1 MGNRNCPVCGNEH
14 SGIIRK
20 INMKIPKEYH
30 LPDSYDVVVCKKC
43 GMVYADTSA
52 SMADYDWY
60 YANCNFYGDDS
71 KDDNSARFESVKDFL
86 GKYVDKEFTLLEL
99 GAGNGRFEM
108 ALKEHGYLDV
118 TGTDPSEESVKRLQE
133 AGIKAHVASV
143 YSDVSSREYENY
155 DSVFLFEV
163 AEHLLVPG
171 RGITNIERMLKKNG
185 IFMVSVPDYSLIGED
200 LTSIPNYFNLE
211 HINYFSE
218 TTLDYL
224 MSLHGL
230 ERIDQ
235 KHFGVDLIQVY
246 RKTEEVKALG
256 RDTVTEA
263 AVYSY
268 FGHQQER
275 ALRIDETVEA
285 LKKAGTELVIWG
297 TGSYVM
303 NLFAT
308 TSLPQCNIKG
318 FVDNNKLKQGRKM
331 YDYTIYA
338 PEYLRDTSY
347 TVLICSI
354 WYGEQIREQLE
365 EMHTKNTIMILG

>member
-1 MGNRNCPVCGNEH
+1 MGNRNCPVCGNN
-14 SGIIRK
+14 SSKFLNK
-20 INMKIPKEYH
+20 INMKIPEEYH
-30 LPDSYDVVVCKKC
+30 LPDSYDVVVCKEC

-71 KDDNSARFESVKDFL
+71 KDDNSARFESVERKKK
-86 GKYVDKEFTLLEL
+86 KYVDKESVLLEL
-99 GAGNGRFEM
+99 GAGNGRFEL

-118 TGTDPSEESVKRLQE
+118 TGTDPSEESVKRLKE
-133 AGIKAHVASV
+133 AGIKARVASV
-143 YSDVSSREYENY
+143 YSDISSEEYESY
-155 DSVFLFEV
+155 DGVFLFEV

-171 RGITNIERMLKKNG
+171 CGITNIERMLKKNG

-246 RKTEEVKALG
+246 RKTDGVKTPG
-256 RDTVTEA
+256 RDTATEA
-263 AVYSY
+263 AVSRY

-275 ALRIDETVEA
+275 AERIDKTVEG

-331 YDYTIYA
+331 YDYTIYP
-338 PEYLRDTSY
+338 PEYLKDTSY
-347 TVLICSI
+347 TVLICSML
-354 WYGEQIREQLE
+354 YGEKIREQLE
-365 EMHTKNTIMILG
+365 GMHTKNTIVVI

>member
-1 MGNRNCPVCGNEH
+1 MGNRNCPVCGNN
-14 SGIIRK
+14 SSNILRN
-20 INMKIPKEYH
+20 INMTIPKEYH
-30 LPDSYDVVVCKKC
+30 LPDSYDVVVCEKC

-52 SMADYDWY
+52 SMEDYDWY
-60 YANCNFYGDDS
+60 YTHCNFYGDDS
-71 KDDNSARFESVKDFL
+71 KDDNSARFKSVEDFL
-86 GKYVDKEFTLLEL
+86 EKYVDKESALLEL
-99 GAGNGRFEM
+99 GAGNGRFER
-108 ALKEHGYLDV
+108 ALKGHGYLDV

-133 AGIKAHVASV
+133 AGIKARVASV
-143 YSDVSSREYENY
+143 YSDISSEEYESY
-155 DSVFLFEV
+155 DGVFLFEV

-171 RGITNIERMLKKNG
+171 RGIANIERMLKKNG

-246 RKTEEVKALG
+246 RKTEEVK
-256 RDTVTEA
+256 RT
-263 AVYSY
+263 
-268 FGHQQER
+268 
-275 ALRIDETVEA
+275 LRIDETVEA
-285 LKKAGTELVIWG
+285 LKKSGTELVIWG

-308 TSLPQCNIKG
+308 TSLSQCNIKG

-331 YDYTIYA
+331 YDYTIFP
-338 PEYLRDTSY
+338 PECLKDTSY
-347 TVLICSI
+347 TVLICSML
-354 WYGEQIREQLE
+354 YGEKIREQLE
-365 EMHTKNTIMILG
+365 EMHTKNTIVVM

>member
-1 MGNRNCPVCGNEH
+1 MGNRNCPVCGNN
-14 SGIIRK
+14 SSNILRK

-30 LPDSYDVVVCKKC
+30 LPDSYDVVVCEKC

-71 KDDNSARFESVKDFL
+71 KDDNSARFESVEDFL
-86 GKYVDKEFTLLEL
+86 EKYVDKESALLEL
-99 GAGNGRFEM
+99 GAGNGRFEL
-108 ALKEHGYLDV
+108 ALKGHGYLDV

-133 AGIKAHVASV
+133 AGIKARVASV
-143 YSDVSSREYENY
+143 YSDVSSDENESY
-155 DSVFLFEV
+155 DGVFLFEV

-171 RGITNIERMLKKNG
+171 CGIANIERMLKKNG

-246 RKTEEVKALG
+246 RKTEEVKTPG

-263 AVYSY
+263 AVCSY

-331 YDYTIYA
+331 YDYTIFP
-338 PEYLRDTSY
+338 PECLKDTSY
-347 TVLICSI
+347 TVLICSML
-354 WYGEQIREQLE
+354 YGEKIREQLE
-365 EMHTKNTIMILG
+365 EMHTKNTIVVM